1 MEVSFICR
9 KFNAMLG
16 VATVTMSVN
25 YIVMLSG
32 SVIVGNLVGAD
43 GLSAVSACT
52 PVFGIARFVASLL
65 SVGTG
70 LVFSQAMGAFDD
82 RRAGGVFTQ
91 SFVLAAIVG
100 AALALA
106 MAVGRDVFLDFTGVT
121 GSVRAQ
127 AVAYWEWQTVAMA
140 LTPMVLLMEALVYA
154 DGDCAVAAAAGVC
167 HVAGSIGLSVLFTR
181 LAGTAGGASAG
192 TALTMLLVIAV
203 ASLHFLRR
211 NNHLK
216 FVCHWSARDFGA
228 TCAGSLPDASIYLCW
243 GLLIML
249 VNKVTVVRFGEGLLP
264 VVALAASVVEFSI
277 VFDGVGEALIPLGG
291 MYMGE
296 GNSAALRRLANHSA
310 LMATLEGV
318 VCGLAFA
325 VFAPVIA
332 PLYGI
337 RGSAAP
343 LLPDAVAMIRI
354 LACAMPFMGFLMMAN
369 THFLVVRQA
378 SFAVSVTYM
387 KDLVLPGLM
396 IFPCMH
402 VWGFDGLWIG
412 FALGYALAAAYPF
425 LFVLVRHGPSRFP
438 WLVAPD
444 RGLILDFAV
453 RLTPDSVRA
462 ARDRIAAYLAEHGV
476 IDQVANRVTQ
486 VVEETGILSAAQQ
499 KGAVASYTVFL
510 DRPGLVRVV
519 TRDTGRPF
527 DGTALTPHLSALA
540 ERRYLNTLN
549 CNRSE
554 YLFRVQERLPASGC
568 AAPAVPRLA
577 VD

>member
-1 MEVSFICR
+1 MEVSFISR

-52 PVFGIARFVASLL
+52 PVFGIASFVASLL

-70 LVFSQAMGAFDD
+70 LVFSQAMGAFDE

-91 SFVLAAIVG
+91 SSVLAAIVG

-106 MAVGRDVFLDFTGVT
+106 MAVGRDAFLDFTGVT

-154 DGDCAVAAAAGVC
+154 DGDCVVAAAAGVF
-167 HVAGSIGLSVLFTR
+167 HVAGSIGFSVLFTG
-181 LAGTAGGASAG
+181 LAGSAGGASAG

-203 ASLHFLRR
+203 ASLHFLRK

-216 FVCHWSARDFGA
+216 FVCRWSARDFGA

-249 VNKVTVVRFGEGLLP
+249 VNKVTIVRFGEGLLP
-264 VVALAASVVEFSI
+264 IVALAASVVEFSI

-318 VCGLAFA
+318 VCGIAFA

-369 THFLVVRQA
+369 THFLVVRHA

-412 FALGYALAAAYPF
+412 FVLGYALAAAYPF
-425 LFVLVRHGPSRFP
+425 LFVLVRHGRSRFP
-438 WLVAPD
+438 WLIAPD

-453 RLTPDSVRA
+453 RLTTDAVRA
-462 ARDRIAAYLAEHGV
+462 AGDRIAEYLAGHGV
-476 IDQVANRVTQ
+476 RAQVVDRVTQ

-499 KGAVASYTVFL
+499 KGAIASYTVFL

-519 TRDTGRPF
+519 TRDTGRAF

-554 YLFRVQERLPASGC
+554 YLFRMQEGDS
-568 AAPAVPRLA
+568 
-577 VD
+577 DQ

>member
-1 MEVSFICR
+1 MGRKRNPDAERVSFIRR

-52 PVFGIARFVASLL
+52 PVFGIASFVASLL

-70 LVFSQAMGAFDD
+70 LVFSHAMGAFDE

-91 SFVLAAIVG
+91 SFVLAVLLG

-106 MAVGRDVFLDFTGVT
+106 MAAGRDVFLGFTGVT
-121 GSVRAQ
+121 GAVRDQ
-127 AVAYWEWQTVAMA
+127 AVAYWTWQMVAMA
-140 LTPMVLLMEALVYA
+140 LMPMVLLLEALVYA
-154 DGDCAVAAAAGVC
+154 DGDGVVAAAAGGC
-167 HVAGSIGLSVLFTR
+167 HVAGSIGFSVLFTK
-181 LAGTAGGASAG
+181 LAGTTGGASAG
-192 TALTMLLVIAV
+192 TALTMLLVIAI
-203 ASLHFLRR
+203 ASLHFLRK
-211 NNHLK
+211 NNHLR
-216 FVCHWSARDFGA
+216 FVRHWSARDFGE

-296 GNSAALRRLANHSA
+296 GNSVALRRLADHSA

-318 VCGLAFA
+318 VCGIAFA
-325 VFAPVIA
+325 ALAPVLA

-337 RGSAAP
+337 RGSAAA
-343 LLPDAVAMIRI
+343 LLPESVSMIRI

-369 THFLVVRQA
+369 THFLVVRHVPL
-378 SFAVSVTYM
+378 AVSVTYM

-402 VWGFDGLWIG
+402 VWGFNGLWIG
-412 FALGYALAAAYPF
+412 FAIGYALAAAYPF
-425 LFVLVRHGPSRFP
+425 LFVLVRHGVSRFP
-438 WLVAPD
+438 WLVEPD
-444 RGLILDFAV
+444 RGLILDFSV
-453 RLTPDSVRA
+453 RLTPGAVAA
-462 ARDRIAAYLAEHGV
+462 ARDRIADYLAGRGILDEV
-476 IDQVANRVTQ
+476 IGRVKS
-486 VVEETGILSAAQQ
+486 VVEETGLISAARQS
-499 KGAVASYTVFL
+499 GAVAAYTVFL

-519 TRDTGRPF
+519 TRDTGKAF
-527 DGTALTPHLSALA
+527 DVAAKAPHIAAIA

-554 YLFRVQERLPASGC
+554 YLFRIQGEKNT
-568 AAPAVPRLA
+568 
-577 VD
+577 

>member
-1 MEVSFICR
+1 MEVSFIRR

-16 VATVTMSVN
+16 IATVTMSVN

-52 PVFGIARFVASLL
+52 PIFGLASFVASLL

-82 RRAGGVFTQ
+82 QRAGGVFTQ
-91 SFVLAAIVG
+91 SFALAVIFGVT
-100 AALALA
+100 LALA
-106 MAVGRDVFLDFTGVT
+106 MMIGRDAFLDFTGVT
-121 GSVRAQ
+121 GAVRAQ
-127 AVAYWEWQTVAMA
+127 SVAYWTWQTVAMA

-154 DGDCAVAAAAGVC
+154 DGDCVVAAAAGGC
-167 HVAGSIGLSVLFTR
+167 HVAGSIGFAVLFTNVT
-181 LAGTAGGASAG
+181 GTAAGASAG

-203 ASLHFLRR
+203 ASLHFLRD

-216 FVCHWSARDFGA
+216 FVRHWSVKDFGA

-249 VNKVTVVRFGEGLLP
+249 VNKVTVVEFGERLLP
-264 VVALAASVVEFSI
+264 IVALAASVVEFSI

-296 GNSAALRRLANHSA
+296 GNHVALRRLANHSA

-318 VCGLAFA
+318 VCGAAFA
-325 VFAPVIA
+325 AFAPVLA

-337 RGSAAP
+337 RGSAAS
-343 LLPDAVAMIRI
+343 LLPEAVSMIRI
-354 LACAMPFMGFLMMAN
+354 LACAMPFMGFLMMVN
-369 THFLVVRQA
+369 THFLVVRHV

-402 VWGFDGLWIG
+402 VWGFNGLWIG
-412 FALGYALAAAYPF
+412 FVFGYALAAAYPF
-425 LFVLVRHGPSRFP
+425 VVVVVRHGMSRFP
-438 WLVAPD
+438 WLVEPD
-444 RGLILDFAV
+444 NGLILDFSV
-453 RLTPDSVRA
+453 NLTRSA
-462 ARDRIAAYLAEHGV
+462 ATAAAGRIADYLAGQGIPVHVVE
-476 IDQVANRVTQ
+476 RVKL
-486 VVEETGILSAAQQ
+486 VVEESGVLSAARQER
-499 KGAVASYTVFL
+499 AIADYAVFL
-510 DRPGLVRVV
+510 DRPGVVRIV
-519 TRDTGRPF
+519 TRDTGKAF
-527 DGTALTPHLSALA
+527 DVTAHTPHLSSLA

-554 YLFRVQERLPASGC
+554 YIFKT
-568 AAPAVPRLA
+568 
-577 VD
+577 